1 MRQSELEGRFDPTFH
16 STPDMAAVIKA
27 RHTDTYTIA
36 SFCEFIDSGRPISSR
51 LLRDGIPAY
60 EVGHILPGELA
71 NTDVRV
77 SADTDKTLQ
86 RHDLLTG
93 RVGGLG
99 TVAEYKSDTLASF
112 SDNVLRLRPK
122 EHNKERS
129 AFVAEYLNSSIGYT
143 QLMRGS
149 RGSLQKVVTQQSLG
163 AIVVPSL
170 GSREGEIVSR
180 MDSARVERR
189 AKLADAD
196 ALLAGIDD
204 FLLDALGIA
213 PPGEDRRRVFAV
225 NLAQLSGQERLNS
238 DYYHPERVQALRGLD
253 RAADSMTV
261 APLAEVVTFEREQL
275 KTPGVNYLSLAHVQ
289 SHTGELTD
297 ATDTASG
304 NCFTF
309 QTDDVLFARL
319 RPYLNKVYRAEMDGC
334 CSTEF
339 HVLRVKDG
347 ETLLPEYLAAILRSR
362 LVLSQTVHMMTG
374 NTHPRLTNDDVA
386 NLTIPIPTPDV
397 QARVAG
403 EIVQGREAAR
413 RLRGE
418 AEAGW
423 EGAKRWFEVE
433 LLGTSSVQPEVE

>member
-1 MRQSELEGRFDPTFH
+1 M
-16 STPDMAAVIKA
+16 
-27 RHTDTYTIA
+27 
-36 SFCEFIDSGRPISSR
+36 
-51 LLRDGIPAY
+51 
-60 EVGHILPGELA
+60 
-71 NTDVRV
+71 
-77 SADTDKTLQ
+77 
-86 RHDLLTG
+86 
-93 RVGGLG
+93 
-99 TVAEYKSDTLASF
+99 
-112 SDNVLRLRPK
+112 
-122 EHNKERS
+122 
-129 AFVAEYLNSSIGYT
+129 
-143 QLMRGS
+143 
-149 RGSLQKVVTQQSLG
+149 
-163 AIVVPSL
+163 
-170 GSREGEIVSR
+170 
-180 MDSARVERR
+180 
-189 AKLADAD
+189 
-196 ALLAGIDD
+196 
-204 FLLDALGIA
+204 
-213 PPGEDRRRVFAV
+213 
-225 NLAQLSGQERLNS
+225 
-238 DYYHPERVQALRGLD
+238 RGLD

-261 APLAEVVTFEREQL
+261 APLSDVVNFAREQL
-275 KTPGVNYLSLAHVQ
+275 KTPGANYLSLAHVQ

-309 QTDDVLFARL
+309 QADDVLFARL

-413 RLRGE
+413 RLSAE

-423 EGAKRWFEVE
+423 AAAKGWFEKN
-433 LLGTSSVQPEVE
+433 LLG